1 MGVELINIVKV
12 YGVLIGNKKLV
23 WEEEFF
29 LSILGRINIF
39 GFEKELEVEDFE

>member
-23 WEEEFF
+23 WEEVFF
-29 LSILGRINIF
+29 LGILGRINIF
-39 GFEKELEVEDFE
+39 GFEKELEVGDFE